1 MSLRRFRLCYNLP
14 EGWIVKKR
22 IGGVELAWD
31 DTGRGLPV
39 VLLHAFPV
47 NRGMWASQRETLAAR
62 YRVITP
68 DFRGH
73 GESGLAD
80 EDSTM
85 ERLAEDIAGLLDDLK
100 LERVVLGGL
109 SMGGYAAF
117 AFLRRHAG
125 RVAALILAGTRA
137 GADSEDGRKARHDNA
152 ALAEKE
158 GAGVIAERLLPK
170 LLGAT
175 TQTNKP
181 EVVAAVRAMILSTPP
196 AGIARALRGMAARPN
211 STPLLGYIGV
221 PTLILV
227 GEEDTL
233 TPPAESEAM
242 AKAIPGAALVNIPAA
257 GHLANLEQP
266 AAFTRALEDFLG
278 SLRF

>member
-1 MSLRRFRLCYNLP
+1 MRSGRA
-14 EGWIVKKR
+14 VKKK
-22 IGGVELAWD
+22 IGGIELAWEEA
-31 DTGRGLPV
+31 GRGLPV

-47 NRGMWASQRETLAAR
+47 NRRMWAPQREPLAAR

-73 GESGLAD
+73 GESGLPE

-85 ERLAEDIAGLLDDLK
+85 ERLAEDVRGLLDEMK

-117 AFLRRHAG
+117 AFLRRHAD
-125 RVAALILAGTRA
+125 RVAALILADTRA
-137 GADSEDGRKARHDNA
+137 GADTEDGKKARYDNA

-158 GAGVIAERLLPK
+158 GAAAIAERLLPK
-170 LLGAT
+170 LLGAST
-175 TQTNKP
+175 HASQP
-181 EVVAAVRAMILSTPP
+181 GLVASVREMILTTPP
-196 AGIARALRGMAARPN
+196 AGIARALRGMAARPD
-211 STPLLGYIGV
+211 STPLLGSIRM
-221 PTLILV
+221 PTLVLV

-233 TPPAESEAM
+233 TPPAESAAM
-242 AKAIPGAALVNIPAA
+242 ARAIPGATLVKLPAA
-257 GHLANLEQP
+257 GHLSNLEQP

-278 SLRF
+278 SLRS